1 MSVRPLI
8 FAIPATAAFSLVA
21 AAGLAWM
28 SPASALDSGP
38 DDLLELA
45 QATPPTPPP
54 AAGGPDRRDRPA
66 RQSQGLLPRPDRP
79 PRRQPH
85 LPQGPARPEGRADDG
100 VERLRQGVR
109 RCRRQGHGP
118 LQRAADRDE
127 GAAELRRSPDH
138 GRERH
143 EGARRAHRGGQ
154 ADAWWPST
162 TRCRR
167 SRRSCSTGRG
177 RWAAWAAAG
186 HHGGPRYDP
195 EVVAHL
201 CLTGEVLAARGE
213 GERHKGGLRLRSNGN
228 VRWYFYRRDV
238 CPPAPAGHLTL
249 PALRAG
255 PRPPRSPSLTGAER
269 A

>member
-28 SPASALDSGP
+28 SPASALDSGS

-45 QATPPTPPP
+45 QATPPAAPPP
-54 AAGGPDRRDRPA
+54 AAGGPDRRDRA
-66 RQSQGLLPRPDRP
+66 GVQSQGLLPRPDRP

-100 VERLRQGVR
+100 LERLRQGVR
-109 RCRRQGHGP
+109 RRRRQGHGA

-127 GAAELRRSPDH
+127 GAAELRRSPDP
-138 GRERH
+138 GRERD

-154 ADAWWPST
+154 ADACWPST

-167 SRRSCSTGRG
+167 SRRSCSTGRV
-177 RWAAWAAAG
+177 RWAAWVTAG
-186 HHGGPRYDP
+186 HHGGR
-195 EVVAHL
+195 ARARKSR
-201 CLTGEVLAARGE
+201 LAPSYGGGAREAGA
-213 GERHKGGLRLRSNGN
+213 GRSNGDSE
-228 VRWYFYRRDV
+228 VVLRIDEMF
-238 CPPAPAGHLTL
+238 GTL
-249 PALRAG
+249 A
-255 PRPPRSPSLTGAER
+255 PRPTSPSTASRGSLPSPASWAER
-269 A
+269 ASR